1 MSGLRPLRKVRLEMS
16 VALWDKGAISDPLR
30 ASHPY
35 NYIGSG
41 VQLGLTQKIA
51 DLGLTMSVNMDLGAD
66 KDVDVDVGKEEDE
79 GMDVDI
85 GEEDDKGMDVDVVV
99 DEEMDLDMDIN
110 MDVDVQV

>member
-1 MSGLRPLRKVRLEMS
+1 MS

-30 ASHPY
+30 VSHSF

-51 DLGLTMSVNMDLGAD
+51 DFGFTMSVNMDLGVD
-66 KDVDVDVGKEEDE
+66 KDVNVDVGKEEDE
-79 GMDVDI
+79 GMDVD
-85 GEEDDKGMDVDVVV
+85 VVV
-99 DEEMDLDMDIN
+99 DEEMDVDMDLDMDVN

>member
-1 MSGLRPLRKVRLEMS
+1 M
-16 VALWDKGAISDPLR
+16 ALWDKGAISDPLR

-41 VQLGLTQKIA
+41 VKLGLTQKVA
-51 DLGLTMSVNMDLGAD
+51 DLGLTMSVNMDLGVD
-66 KDVDVDVGKEEDE
+66 KDVDIGEEDDE
-79 GMDVDI
+79 DMDVDI
-85 GEEDDKGMDVDVVV
+85 GEEDDEDMDVDIGEENDEDMDVDVVV